1 MDVSHERQNIFVLV
15 SVAYSKR
22 TGVEVLFSLTISIDL
37 FIAILFYL
45 VELEQKEKQN
55 YHSVFH

>member
-15 SVAYSKR
+15 SVAYSIR
-22 TGVEVLFSLTISIDL
+22 TGVEFLFSLTISIDL
-37 FIAILFYL
+37 FTAIFFYL

>member
-22 TGVEVLFSLTISIDL
+22 TGVEFLFSLTISIDQ
-37 FIAILFYL
+37 FTAIFFYL
-45 VELEQKEKQN
+45 VELD
-55 YHSVFH
+55 

>member
-22 TGVEVLFSLTISIDL
+22 TGVEFLFSLTISIDQ
-37 FIAILFYL
+37 FTAIFFYL